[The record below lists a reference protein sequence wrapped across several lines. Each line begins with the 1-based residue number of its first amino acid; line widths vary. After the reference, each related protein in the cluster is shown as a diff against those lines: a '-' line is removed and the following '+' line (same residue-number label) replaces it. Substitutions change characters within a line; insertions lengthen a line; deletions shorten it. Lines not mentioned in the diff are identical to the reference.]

1 MKKIVSVL
9 ILFCMAVSLSFGL
22 TACDKIVIKDYPA
35 VPVAYAIETDDS
47 IPLYTGLYG
56 EISNQSRGFRG
67 ETYINLGTNE
77 AYPLSGENY
86 YDRLDGQL
94 EAYSA
99 DGIRLMQ
106 VYVYMGKYSR
116 TDIPQSAFEQLKEY
130 FETVRS
136 KGLKILLRF
145 AYETESSEDGPKTAD
160 IERHCAAIKTFIAD
174 NEELFD
180 TTVYA
185 VQLGMIGL
193 WGEGHGSIHNIDV
206 KKVIEALADAVPN
219 DIPMMVRTPEF
230 LSKVPEEIE
239 WKFGVHDDYLVG
251 YDHEWG
257 MMSWEDENYAK
268 LLNKCKYTVTDGEM
282 PWGRAG
288 ERIDKT
294 GLVSQCVGYGLTSMS
309 IEHNYKED
317 GNVYCLEECKSVY
330 LTESDMKEHG
340 FPYNPALLEDG
351 RISIYD
357 YLRYHLG
364 YQLVASNLKISSDKA
379 SFLITNYGFACPYNY
394 EMKIYVDGK
403 EVVPDGGYD
412 FRELTQFGQKTYEFD
427 YEGGDIAVE
436 FVNAR
441 DENDTVRLFNDVP
454 FEDGRNVIYR
464 A

>member
-1 MKKIVSVL
+1 MKKIVLVL
-9 ILFCMAVSLSFGL
+9 TVVCMAAASMFGL
-22 TACDKIVIKDYPA
+22 TACDKIDIKDYPA
-35 VPVAYAIETDDS
+35 VPVAFAIETDDS
-47 IPLYTGLYG
+47 IPLYTGEYG

-67 ETYINLGTNE
+67 EAYINLGTDE
-77 AYPLSGENY
+77 AYPGSGENY
-86 YDRLDGQL
+86 YDRLDSQL
-94 EAYSA
+94 EAYA
-99 DGIRLMQ
+99 DDGIRLMQ

-116 TDIPQSAFEQLKEY
+116 TDIPQSAFDRLKEY

-145 AYETESSEDGPKTAD
+145 AYETESSEEGPKTRD
-160 IERHCAAIKTFIAD
+160 IERHCAEIKTFIAD

-206 KKVIEALADAVPN
+206 TRVIKALADAVPS

-230 LSKVPEEIE
+230 LSKVPDEIE
-239 WKFGVHDDYLVG
+239 WRFGVHDDYLVG

-257 MMSWEDENYAK
+257 MMSWEDENYPK
-268 LLNKCKYTVTDGEM
+268 LLNKCKNTVTDGEM

-288 ERIDKT
+288 ERIDKI
-294 GLVSQCVGYGLTSMS
+294 GLVAQCVGYGLTSMS

-317 GNVYCLEECKSVY
+317 GNAYCLEECKSVY

-340 FPYNPALLEDG
+340 FPCNPALLEDG

-364 YQLVASNLKISSDKA
+364 YQLVASNLKISGGRA
-379 SFLITNYGFACPYNY
+379 SFVITNYGFACPYNY
-394 EMKIYVDGK
+394 DMKIYVDGK
-403 EVVPDGGYD
+403 EVEPDGGYD
-412 FRELTQFGQKTYEFD
+412 FRELTQFGQRVYEFGYD
-427 YEGGDIAVE
+427 GGDIAVE

-441 DENDTVRLFNDVP
+441 DSGDVARLFNDVP
-454 FEDGRNVIYR
+454 FEDGKNVIYR